1 MSLEKLLSA
10 ASRLFFLGA
19 FALFGL
25 AVVERIANAT
35 AQHLPRAEAH
45 TGVRGRP
52 AIFVIAR
59 RGQVDAS
66 SAAPLREASLKTVVT
81 RRTGMPRARSSR
93 RRRCQPR

>member
-35 AQHLPRAEAH
+35 GYTILQEH
-45 TGVRGRP
+45 RGGRMLEF
-52 AIFVIAR
+52 AAILLIFVIAIQLKEMKTQL
-59 RGQVDAS
+59 RGKS
-66 SAAPLREASLKTVVT
+66 
-81 RRTGMPRARSSR
+81 
-93 RRRCQPR
+93 